1 MKRLIP
7 LGIFGV
13 LIVFLVIG
21 LSLKPKEIPSPLIG
35 KVAPTFSLPVLNQEN
50 QIFTPLGVSA
60 AVQSTHFSM
69 SSPR

>member
-21 LSLKPKEIPSPLIG
+21 LGLKPKEIPSPLIG
-35 KVAPTFSLPVLNQEN
+35 KAAPTF
-50 QIFTPLGVSA
+50 
-60 AVQSTHFSM
+60 
-69 SSPR
+69 